1 MRQLPLYLAVVL
13 VGMWLLLNGEL
24 SVMSIAF
31 GVLLALLL
39 LLEIAQLRPVRPRL
53 RHVHL
58 AIPLVA
64 TLLVDIV
71 LSNLGVARVVLG
83 LTRNRQVRSGFI
95 DIPLELSDPHG
106 LAILAVIVT
115 STPGTSWAGVAPD
128 GRVLRLHM
136 LDIRNEDEWI
146 RSFKQRYERRL
157 MRIFE

>member
-1 MRQLPLYLAVVL
+1 MRQVPLYLTVTL
-13 VGMWLLLNGEL
+13 VGIWLLLNAEL
-24 SVMSIAF
+24 SVVSIAF
-31 GVLLALLL
+31 GTVLALLL
-39 LLEIAQLRPVRPRL
+39 VLAIAQLRPVQPRL

-157 MRIFE
+157 LRIFE

>member
-1 MRQLPLYLAVVL
+1 MKQVPIYLTVAL
-13 VGMWLLLNGEL
+13 IGMWLLLNAEL

-39 LLEIAQLRPVRPRL
+39 VLAIAQLRPVRPRL

-83 LTRNRQVRSGFI
+83 LARKRQVRSGFI

>member
-1 MRQLPLYLAVVL
+1 MKQVPIYLTVAL
-13 VGMWLLLNGEL
+13 IGIWLLLNAEL

-39 LLEIAQLRPVRPRL
+39 VLAIAQLRPVRPRL

-83 LTRNRQVRSGFI
+83 LARKRQVRSGFI